1 MKMWKHLFLALMVVA
16 VVVTTGAGC
25 SLFDNSDPKQ
35 LTGTIPPPIGGDP
48 DDLGIKGDKDPNTW
62 GKGANDGS
70 LGKIPGEFTADP
82 RYAGL
87 LKPVYFDFD
96 KDNIKAGE
104 QGKIAAGAKFLQE
117 HADSVMIIEGNCDDR
132 GTEEYNRALGERRAI
147 AVRNALQA
155 AGVQDDR
162 MKTISY
168 GKDRP
173 AVEGSSEEARAK
185 NRRGELVPAIKNK

>member
-1 MKMWKHLFLALMVVA
+1 MKMWKRLFYGAMVVTA
-16 VVVTTGAGC
+16 VMTTGAGC
-25 SLFDNSDPKQ
+25 SMFDNSDPKQ
-35 LTGTIPPPIGGDP
+35 LTGTIPPPIGGEPGDGL
-48 DDLGIKGDKDPNTW
+48 DVKGDPNAW
-62 GKGANDGS
+62 GKGADSNS
-70 LGKIPGEFTADP
+70 LGKLPDEFSADP

-104 QGKIAAGAKFLQE
+104 EAKIAAGAKFLQE
-117 HADSVMIIEGNCDDR
+117 HPENVMIIEGNCDDR

-173 AVEGSSEEARAK
+173 AVEGNSEDARAK

>member
-1 MKMWKHLFLALMVVA
+1 MKMWKRLFYGAMVVTA
-16 VVVTTGAGC
+16 VMTTGAGC
-25 SLFDNSDPKQ
+25 SMFDNSDPKQ
-35 LTGTIPPPIGGDP
+35 LTGTIPPPIGGEPGDGL
-48 DDLGIKGDKDPNTW
+48 DVKGDPNAW
-62 GKGANDGS
+62 GKGADPNS
-70 LGKIPGEFTADP
+70 LGKIPGEFSADP

-104 QGKIAAGAKFLQE
+104 EGKIAAGAKFLQE
-117 HADSVMIIEGNCDDR
+117 HPENVMIIEGNCDDR

-173 AVEGSSEEARAK
+173 AVEGNSEEARAK

>member
-48 DDLGIKGDKDPNTW
+48 DDLGINGKDPKGW
-62 GKGANDGS
+62 GTGADPS
-70 LGKIPGEFTADP
+70 TLGKIPGEFSADP

-173 AVEGSSEEARAK
+173 AVDGTSEEARAK

>member
-1 MKMWKHLFLALMVVA
+1 MAAADGGPAGRQRSLSSGQAPPPGPRRGAAERSKIEAVSQHLKQNNSVA
-16 VVVTTGAGC
+16 V
-25 SLFDNSDPKQ
+25 
-35 LTGTIPPPIGGDP
+35 
-48 DDLGIKGDKDPNTW
+48 
-62 GKGANDGS
+62 
-70 LGKIPGEFTADP
+70 
-82 RYAGL
+82 
-87 LKPVYFDFD
+87 
-96 KDNIKAGE
+96 
-104 QGKIAAGAKFLQE
+104 
-117 HADSVMIIEGNCDDR
+117 IIEGNCDDR

>member
-1 MKMWKHLFLALMVVA
+1 MKMWKHLFYGAMVVT
-16 VVVTTGAGC
+16 VVMTTGAGC
-25 SLFDNSDPKQ
+25 SMFDNSDPKQ
-35 LTGTIPPPIGGDP
+35 LTGTIPPPIDGEPGEGLDVKGDP
-48 DDLGIKGDKDPNTW
+48 NAW

-70 LGKIPGEFTADP
+70 LGKLPGEFTADE
-82 RYAGL
+82 RYKGL
-87 LKPVYFDFD
+87 LQPVYFDFD

-104 QGKIAAGAKFLQE
+104 EGKIAAGAKFLQE
-117 HADSVMIIEGNCDDR
+117 HPESVMIIEGNCDDR

-147 AVRNALQA
+147 AVRSALQA
-155 AGVQDDR
+155 AGVQDER

-173 AVEGSSEEARAK
+173 AVEGNSEEARAK